1 MIIENYCQIVKEN
14 FQPSGKIEK
23 ILFDDKGTSNSN
35 SILLGSQY
43 SNLVLSKPCYQKLIQ
58 DYDLN
63 TLDNPLNHLTIDGV
77 SKIIVKGG
85 KRDVKV
91 PFLSVLVSSIS
102 EKQKGTLKLMDPT
115 SVVNA
120 VIQRDFWEEIK
131 GDVKVNSAFA
141 LTQV

>member
-1 MIIENYCQIVKEN
+1 M
-14 FQPSGKIEK
+14 
-23 ILFDDKGTSNSN
+23 
-35 SILLGSQY
+35 LGSQY